1 MEILP
6 GIEIINKALWL
17 PSNKALIVAD
27 LHIGYEEALNKQ
39 GVLVPRMQFREIK
52 HELEKLLKRVKPKT
66 IVINGD
72 LKHEFGEISQ
82 QEWNETSKIIDLLS
96 CHSRKLILVKGNH
109 DTILKPIAKK
119 KKLCVVNYYNIGNIC
134 FLHGHKILLTKAN
147 KPIKTK
153 TLVIAHEH
161 PAISIS
167 EGTKSELY
175 KCFLLGSWHNKR
187 LVVMPSFM
195 PIIEGS
201 DVRKE
206 KLLSPYLKN
215 LHGFKIFIAADKTY
229 YFGKLS

>member
-17 PSNKALIVAD
+17 PSKKILILAD

-39 GVLVPRMQFREIK
+39 GILVPRMQFMETK
-52 HELEKLLKRVKPKT
+52 SDLEKLLRNVKPKT
-66 IVINGD
+66 IIINGD

-82 QEWNETSKIIDLLS
+82 QEWSETSKILNLLS
-96 CHSRKLILVKGNH
+96 RHSKELILVKGNH
-109 DTILKPIAKK
+109 DTILEPIAKK
-119 KKLCVVNYYNIGNIC
+119 KKLRTVNFYNINDIC
-134 FLHGHKILLTKAN
+134 ILHGHKILLTKA
-147 KPIKTK
+147 K

-161 PAISIS
+161 PAISLI
-167 EGTKSELY
+167 EGPKSELY
-175 KCFLLGSWHNKR
+175 KCFLLGSWRNKK

-201 DVRKE
+201 DIRKE

-215 LHGFKIFIAADKTY
+215 ISEFKIFIVADKTY
-229 YFGKLS
+229 CFGKIS